1 MFAPALILCSL
12 HHLSNWKAELK
23 LLVAQAQSDAES
35 SETVQSLAPGAQLVA
50 TEDLSFADTT
60 LPKAQA
66 RTTTIIGQKGPPQGG
81 RNKFIFHVDFDA
93 FFVACGLAT
102 RPHLRGKPV
111 VVCHSQGNQ
120 GSHSDDRNQDADERG
135 KGSTS
140 EIASCSYEARAKGVK
155 NGMSLG
161 QARKLCPEVQTLPYV
176 TDSILPCS
184 H

>member
-1 MFAPALILCSL
+1 MSVGDGRFWCRLIICRL

-23 LLVAQAQSDAES
+23 ILVAQAQSAAES
-35 SETVQSLAPGAQLVA
+35 SETVHNLAPGAKPVGP
-50 TEDLSFADTT
+50 EDLSFTDTT

-66 RTTTIIGQKGPPQGG
+66 RTTTIIGQKGRPQGDG
-81 RNKFIFHVDFDA
+81 FKVIFHVDFDA
-93 FFVACGLAT
+93 FFVACGLST

-120 GSHSDDRNQDADERG
+120 GSRADDRNQDADERG

-161 QARKLCPEVQTLPYV
+161 QARKLCPEVQTMP
-176 TDSILPCS
+176 
-184 H
+184 